1 MESKQITR
9 KDQILWYFAK
19 IVDFLTDTQSGA
31 VLTML
36 KRFYGQLKKRG
47 EV

>member
-1 MESKQITR
+1 MESKQIAK

-19 IVDFLTDTQSGA
+19 IVDFLTETQSGA
-31 VLTML
+31 VLTIL

-47 EV
+47 EA